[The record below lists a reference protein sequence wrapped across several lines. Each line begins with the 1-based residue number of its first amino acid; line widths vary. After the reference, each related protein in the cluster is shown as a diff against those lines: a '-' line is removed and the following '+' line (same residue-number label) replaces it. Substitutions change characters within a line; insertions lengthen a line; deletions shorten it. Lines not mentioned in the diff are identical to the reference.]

1 MKSLLANIA
10 ATAFGL
16 LLALLLLEGVLRLL
30 PVNEGLHTQPV
41 NAASP
46 VYHFEPNRDSVW
58 SRGPDFAL
66 VNRVHTNNFGFVNNL
81 DYTPDAPTPL
91 TAVIGDSYVEAV
103 MVPSKETLQARLA
116 SALHGRGRVYSFAAS
131 GAPLSQ
137 YLAYA
142 RYACSTFHAD
152 KLIFV
157 VVGNDFDESLF
168 RYAQMP
174 GFHYFRER
182 DGRLEQV
189 RRDYEPSWT
198 TRLAR
203 RSRLALYL
211 LTNARV
217 QDIPA
222 RLLGLFGS
230 GPDERYVGQTSTRI
244 DAERL
249 RLSRMAVDEFLR
261 LLPLETGLSA
271 GRMLFVVDG
280 VRPRLYDPAYAPQA
294 DDSYFARMRTEF
306 MDKARRLGFG
316 VIDMQPIFRAEH
328 KHTGGRFE
336 FASDAH
342 WNGAGH
348 ELAARAVRQ
357 SGFLDDL
364 R

>member
-1 MKSLLANIA
+1 MKSLFADIA
-10 ATAFGL
+10 AIAFGL
-16 LLALLLLEGVLRLL
+16 FLTLLLLEGALRLL

-41 NAASP
+41 NADSP

-66 VNRVHTNNFGFVNNL
+66 VNRVHTNNCGFVNDL
-81 DYTPDAPTPL
+81 DYLPDAPTPL
-91 TAVIGDSYVEAV
+91 AAVIGDSYVEAV

-116 SALHGRGRVYSFAAS
+116 SDLQGRGRVYSFAAS

-174 GFHYFRER
+174 GFHYFSER
-182 DGRLEQV
+182 NGKLELV

-203 RSRLALYL
+203 HSRLALYL

-217 QDIPA
+217 QDVPA
-222 RLLGLFGS
+222 RVLGLFGS
-230 GPDERYVGQTSTRI
+230 GRDERYVGQTSARI

-261 LLPLETGLSA
+261 LLPQETGLPA

-280 VRPRLYDPAYAPQA
+280 VRPRLYDPAYAPQT
-294 DDSYFARMRTEF
+294 DDSYFAQMRREF
-306 MDKARRLGFG
+306 MVKARRLGFG
-316 VIDMQPIFRAEH
+316 VIDMQPLFRAEH
-328 KHTGGRFE
+328 ALTGGRFE
-336 FASDAH
+336 FAQDAH